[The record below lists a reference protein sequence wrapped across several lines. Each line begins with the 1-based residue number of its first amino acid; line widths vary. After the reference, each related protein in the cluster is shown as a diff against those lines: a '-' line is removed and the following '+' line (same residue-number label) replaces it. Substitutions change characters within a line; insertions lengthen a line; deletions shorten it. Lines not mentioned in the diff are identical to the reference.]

1 MTRLRKEKA
10 RLEKERVNFGLFAQQ
25 AISKNARVAQDQ
37 MAYNERYN
45 KIAAEYER
53 LDTEVRRV
61 EHEIEAIKSKQRR
74 LEEFIR
80 ALETAGEE
88 FTEALWASLVE
99 KVTVYKDGLL
109 FLLTSGEEVKI

>member
-1 MTRLRKEKA
+1 
-10 RLEKERVNFGLFAQQ
+10 
-25 AISKNARVAQDQ
+25 

-45 KIAAEYER
+45 ELAAEYER
-53 LDTEVRRV
+53 LETEVRKV
-61 EHEIEAIKSKQRR
+61 EHEIEAIKSKRRR

-80 ALETAGEE
+80 GLEAAGEE

-109 FLLTSGEEVKI
+109 FLLTNGEEVRI